1 MVRVQPRDNAVSCN
15 HMSTIPRHASPFL
28 GSPTKDNGHPRLGLV
43 PKGTGG
49 GALNPAG
56 FFGGGGGGGFRLLS
70 AVASEGGGTTGG
82 CSVAGDA
89 CFSRKSLTLPVTLN
103 FLFQELT
110 FWALAE
116 ICS

>member
-1 MVRVQPRDNAVSCN
+1 MQPYEHHSPSYISLPRDGPPKRNN
-15 HMSTIPRHASPFL
+15 HP
-28 GSPTKDNGHPRLGLV
+28 KLGLV

-70 AVASEGGGTTGG
+70 AAASGGSGLTAGTTGG

-89 CFSRKSLTLPVTLN
+89 GGSGKSVTLPVTLVVSLQVIN
-103 FLFQELT
+103 
-110 FWALAE
+110 
-116 ICS
+116 

>member
-1 MVRVQPRDNAVSCN
+1 MQPYEHHSPSCI
-15 HMSTIPRHASPFL
+15 SLPREGPPKH
-28 GSPTKDNGHPRLGLV
+28 NGHPKLGLV

-70 AVASEGGGTTGG
+70 AAASGGSGLTAGATGG

-103 FLFQELT
+103 FLFQVLT
-110 FWALAE
+110 FWAPAE